1 MDNYQSTCNI
11 CKIIKEIFNKVR
23 NDISPRH
30 HNIGPISPAPYKR
43 DESLI
48 QRGLPYRK

>member
-11 CKIIKEIFNKVR
+11 CKIIKYIFYKTGDNVSSR
-23 NDISPRH
+23 QNNLAPR
-30 HNIGPISPAPYKR
+30 SPAPYKR
-43 DESLI
+43 DEALI

>member
-11 CKIIKEIFNKVR
+11 CKIIKEIFYRMR

-30 HNIGPISPAPYKR
+30 LNIRPISPAPYKR
-43 DESLI
+43 SESLT

>member
-11 CKIIKEIFNKVR
+11 CKIIKQIINNV
-23 NDISPRH
+23 NDTISSRFE
-30 HNIGPISPAPYKR
+30 NTGSISPAPYKR
-43 DESLI
+43 DKSLI

>member
-11 CKIIKEIFNKVR
+11 CKIIKEIFNKVI
-23 NDISPRH
+23 NDTSPRH
-30 HNIGPISPAPYKR
+30 RYVGPNSPAPYKR
-43 DESLI
+43 DEALT